1 MNRPILL
8 LSLSLLLSGLSA
20 PVAGAELDVTFKGG
34 EVLRV
39 TEVTYQGELAL
50 LTLREGGLF
59 GVGKERI
66 LRVEPVADGA
76 PAATGPVPDDPV
88 PPAPASRE
96 RGDPGGARHALLGGV
111 PSWAPAEIL
120 DLIREAAR
128 RHDVDAELLRC
139 LIQVES
145 AYDPRSTSPK
155 GAKGLAQLMPG
166 TAADLDVEDPFD
178 PIQAVDAAARHLKAL
193 LERNDGRFVPALAA
207 YNAGQGAVERY
218 SGIPPYGETIR
229 YVEKIL
235 TLYAA
240 P

>member
-1 MNRPILL
+1 M
-8 LSLSLLLSGLSA
+8 LLSGLSA
-20 PVAGAELDVTFKGG
+20 PVIAAELDVTFKGG

-39 TEVTYQGELAL
+39 REVTYQGGLAL
-50 LTLREGGLF
+50 LTLREGGLV

-66 LRVEPVADGA
+66 LRVEPVVDGSQ
-76 PAATGPVPDDPV
+76 AASEPVPDDEE
-88 PPAPASRE
+88 PPAPAVASHE
-96 RGDPGGARHALLGGV
+96 RSGPSGAKHVLLGGV
-111 PSWAPAEIL
+111 PAWAPAGVL
-120 DLIREAAR
+120 DLIREAAQ

-155 GAKGLAQLMPG
+155 GAMGLAQLMPG

-178 PIQAVDAAARHLKAL
+178 PVQAVDAAARHLKIL
-193 LERNDGRFVPALAA
+193 LKQNGGSFVPALAA